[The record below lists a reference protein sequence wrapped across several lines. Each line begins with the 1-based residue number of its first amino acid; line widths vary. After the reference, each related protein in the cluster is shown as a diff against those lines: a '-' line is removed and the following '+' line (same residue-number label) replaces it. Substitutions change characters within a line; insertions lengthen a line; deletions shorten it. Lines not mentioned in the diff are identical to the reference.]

1 MEDIGSKMQE
11 LLSDPESMQQLSELA
26 AMLQGETSGEPAA
39 SRQAAQTAPPLFDPQ
54 MLLHLTE
61 LLQTQQAPDKNTTL
75 LLALKPHLGQR
86 RQQRTDQ
93 AVKFLRLYG
102 LWKAAKQSGML
113 RDLL

>member
-1 MEDIGSKMQE
+1 MDDLGSRMQE

-26 AMLQGETSGEPAA
+26 AMLQGESGEAPKPQENAA
-39 SRQAAQTAPPLFDPQ
+39 GAALFDPK
-54 MLLHLTE
+54 LLMHLTQ
-61 LLQTQQAPDKNTTL
+61 LMQTQQPDKNAAL

-93 AVKFLRLYG
+93 AIRLLRLYG

-113 RDLL
+113 HDLI